1 MFRSGFTPSCL
12 VAAALALAGAAPAH
26 ALTIVPNPFVIDG
39 TGPRTGTALVEVVT
53 GLPDGAFLGFGEVL
67 PTSTT
72 LVFEVT
78 LDPSSSSS
86 NVFFDVRIADALAGV
101 PTAGVGWIP
110 GPGADIVLAIGG
122 SADGWTSF
130 GPNNPTPGAAF
141 ERVFVSYDTPLA
153 TDGSLRVEA
162 DLGGATGTAL
172 LVPEPATAL
181 SLGAALVA
189 LAAARRRR
197 GRAAPS
203 TRKPSRC

>member
-1 MFRSGFTPSCL
+1 MGTGLASCGGDRSGGHRAITPGGDGDEPGFCGAKAPVPGRKPLCRARSDPPIQL
-12 VAAALALAGAAPAH
+12 SSFAAPRRVQGRRAGSPH
-26 ALTIVPNPFVIDG
+26 PPDT
-39 TGPRTGTALVEVVT
+39 RTWA
-53 GLPDGAFLGFGEVL
+53 
-67 PTSTT
+67 
-72 LVFEVT
+72 
-78 LDPSSSSS
+78 S
-86 NVFFDVRIADALAGV
+86 NLFFDVRIADALAGV

-122 SADGWTSF
+122 SVDGWTSF